1 MLQSLCVKKL
11 ESRTAT
17 SRPWHL
23 HSTGCKNVFEN
34 LTSFNISTRITMSRH
49 FEVQLIIFFFGIIH
63 NFDVILPLVI
73 WTDKVYLLLAKWWNF
88 ETVFTFFS
96 AGWRSGSS
104 RAHTHFNQWEKSF
117 SICHKAGAAWFRRAC
132 VKLYLNKWSPS
143 FLSLCVIIVSV
154 DKA

>member
-1 MLQSLCVKKL
+1 MLILEVIRFGQGFVMLQSLCVKKL
-11 ESRTAT
+11 EFGTAT

-63 NFDVILPLVI
+63 NFDVIFPLVI
-73 WTDKVYLLLAKWWNF
+73 WTDKVYLLLAKLWNF

-104 RAHTHFNQWEKSF
+104 RAHTLQSMGK
-117 SICHKAGAAWFRRAC
+117 K
-132 VKLYLNKWSPS
+132 
-143 FLSLCVIIVSV
+143 FLHMPQSRSGLIQESV
-154 DKA
+154 CEAVLE